1 MLRTDSRSC
10 CQCLIGTLPIS
21 SSHAKQMQRLLKFF
35 KKDAV
40 NTAEDIAEEPQ
51 AFVKTA
57 SEIQEDDCD
66 DKPTTEVEDTEG
78 KDMTAADQ
86 QENDRDS
93 AKVEEAAGNEEQQKQ
108 QEQKKQEA
116 EKPHAQIMDFKETT
130 TTNEVCSAASSD
142 KLISPHGDAV
152 YGSAVSED
160 LQTTATASTN
170 SGSGSI
176 ITSSSKGVGVVNG
189 EVGGS
194 NSVSVSDS
202 CSWETK
208 TKDAGKVAENG
219 DTARINAKA
228 EESGCDL
235 ALKLGKPEVIHPLQN
250 SWGIWCFMQN
260 RSQDWHENVRHISN
274 FSSVEDFWSLFNH
287 IQTVDNLPV
296 GCDYYIFKASIQ
308 PMWEDRANINGGRW
322 LLKVPHSHPTFV
334 QLWIET
340 LLLLVGEAFESE
352 SESVCGAVAQVRRGF
367 NKISIWTRDAAN
379 RGACMRIGYRW
390 KACLKAAAP
399 IHYEAHLEV
408 NRKNGRRSKSVY
420 SIN

>member
-1 MLRTDSRSC
+1 KRTQGLHSSCFNNNNLIDKTKVCSTLRADGL
-10 CQCLIGTLPIS
+10 CQAAIDAQSEHWVVPEAVVYG
-21 SSHAKQMQRLLKFF
+21 HKLLKFF

-93 AKVEEAAGNEEQQKQ
+93 AK
-108 QEQKKQEA
+108 
-116 EKPHAQIMDFKETT
+116 
-130 TTNEVCSAASSD
+130 
-142 KLISPHGDAV
+142 
-152 YGSAVSED
+152 
-160 LQTTATASTN
+160 
-170 SGSGSI
+170 
-176 ITSSSKGVGVVNG
+176 
-189 EVGGS
+189 
-194 NSVSVSDS
+194 
-202 CSWETK
+202 
-208 TKDAGKVAENG
+208 
-219 DTARINAKA
+219 
-228 EESGCDL
+228 ESGCDL